1 MKQLALRPHDVAV
14 VLQLV
19 ISAQKTYVELSD
31 AIGISASEVHEA
43 VRRLRSARLL
53 GVSAFRDVRAR
64 AVEEFL
70 VSGVR
75 YAFPGELGPIVRGVP
90 TAHSGPKLSEH
101 FGASASG
108 SPAEDVLVWPYEE
121 GTVRGVSLTPLYQ
134 AAPRTAKRNPALYEL
149 LTLIDALR
157 TGRARERQLAKTM
170 LAHALRVEYA

>member
-19 ISAQKTYVELSD
+19 ISPQNTYAGLGD

-43 VRRLRSARLL
+43 VRRLRSAGLL
-53 GVSAFRDVRAR
+53 GVSALRDVRAR

-75 YAFPGELGPIVRGVP
+75 YAFPAVLGPVTRGVP

-101 FGASASG
+101 FGASGSG
-108 SPAEDVLVWPYEE
+108 SSAEDVLVWPFED
-121 GTVRGVSLTPLYQ
+121 GTARGVSLTPLYQ
-134 AAPRTAKRNPALYEL
+134 AAPRTAQRNPALYEL
-149 LTLIDALR
+149 LTLVDALR

-170 LAHALRVEYA
+170 LSHALRAEYA